1 MGLDTVELAMSVEDH
16 FEIRI
21 DDGAGAGLYT
31 VGLLHA
37 HVLRELAARGS
48 TERSEAQVFSE
59 LREIICR
66 QLGVRPEQVVPEARF
81 VQDLGA
87 D

>member
-1 MGLDTVELAMSVEDH
+1 MGLDTVELVMAVEEH
-16 FEIRI
+16 FDIRI
-21 DDGAGAGLYT
+21 DDGAAAAIYT

-37 HVLRELAARGS
+37 HVLRELAARGD
-48 TERSEAQVFSE
+48 TARSEAQVFSE
-59 LREIICR
+59 LRELICH
-66 QLGVRPEQVVPEARF
+66 QLGVRPDQVVPEARF